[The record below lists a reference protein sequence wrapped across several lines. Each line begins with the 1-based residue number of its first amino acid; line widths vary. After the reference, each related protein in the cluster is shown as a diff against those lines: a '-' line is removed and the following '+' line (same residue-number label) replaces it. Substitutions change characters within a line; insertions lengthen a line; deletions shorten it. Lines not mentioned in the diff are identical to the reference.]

1 MNFYLQIIKFE
12 CKIKKD
18 LQSSITFE
26 VINYLLLNISAKAL
40 KGNLA
45 HVKNQTPIKSF

>member
-1 MNFYLQIIKFE
+1 MNFYLQIIKFD

-26 VINYLLLNISAKAL
+26 VINYSLFNISAKAT
-40 KGNLA
+40 KGNLIHA
-45 HVKNQTPIKSF
+45 DD

>member
-1 MNFYLQIIKFE
+1 MMYGLNFLLRIIKFE

-26 VINYLLLNISAKAL
+26 VINY
-40 KGNLA
+40 
-45 HVKNQTPIKSF
+45 